1 MTVPDYADDR
11 PVYIQ
16 IADDI
21 RAAIKSGQHVPGN
34 RLPSNRE
41 LSEHYHVAYETIRQ
55 ALGVLRD
62 DKLVST
68 QSTRGTFVL
77 REAAK
82 PKPSPEYLELAEQ
95 IRRLAERMDAM
106 EARMGMSEQGRGQRT
121 TELSAVQDLRRQVE
135 EQQQFLIGIRREV
148 QDDARLLARMR
159 RRLEEAGITLAD
171 VDRPDAQAL

>member
-1 MTVPDYADDR
+1 MTVPDFADDR
-11 PVYIQ
+11 PVYVQ

-21 RAAIKSGQHVPGN
+21 RAAIKNGQHVPGG

-55 ALGVLRD
+55 ALSVLRD
-62 DKLVST
+62 EKLVST

-77 REAAK
+77 REA
-82 PKPSPEYLELAEQ
+82 PEPEQSSEYLELVEQ
-95 IRRLAERMDAM
+95 IRRLVKRMDAM
-106 EARMGMSEQGRGQRT
+106 EARTGMYEQGLQ
-121 TELSAVQDLRRQVE
+121 RQVE
-135 EQQQFLIGIRREV
+135 EQQQLLIGIRREV

-171 VDRPDAQAL
+171 ADRPDAQAL